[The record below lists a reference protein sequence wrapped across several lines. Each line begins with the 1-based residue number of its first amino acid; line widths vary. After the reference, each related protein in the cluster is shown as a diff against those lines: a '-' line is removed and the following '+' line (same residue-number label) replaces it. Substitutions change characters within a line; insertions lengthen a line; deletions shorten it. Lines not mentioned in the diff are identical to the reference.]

1 MLHKDCPGLPTQEG
15 CSSTGPRQP
24 GAVTPSVGDWS
35 VRAIQVTHHRRTS
48 SRRVY
53 DRRCRTGRVGRT
65 SGLHYAAWARSRRA
79 RDQRRSWPWD
89 GRQTRA
95 CCLGGRTMPGAA
107 DPGRERSAHPWM
119 AEVQG
124 YMWWTSMEPAGG
136 VMNRLLGG
144 WSSDSDGRSLRIA
157 GLERRAGPRHSTAP
171 GGVRRETPAGHG
183 WTGLRAETHGGPGR
197 AGSKTCCWDEW
208 YADPDHGSDR

>member
-48 SRRVY
+48 SWRAY

-79 RDQRRSWPWD
+79 RDQWQMWPWD
-89 GRQTRA
+89 
-95 CCLGGRTMPGAA
+95 
-107 DPGRERSAHPWM
+107 
-119 AEVQG
+119 
-124 YMWWTSMEPAGG
+124 
-136 VMNRLLGG
+136 
-144 WSSDSDGRSLRIA
+144 
-157 GLERRAGPRHSTAP
+157 
-171 GGVRRETPAGHG
+171 
-183 WTGLRAETHGGPGR
+183 
-197 AGSKTCCWDEW
+197 
-208 YADPDHGSDR
+208 

>member
-1 MLHKDCPGLPTQEG
+1 MAEGRADALYVFHARARASRELSRPVWVTGQSGLSKLHIVP
-15 CSSTGPRQP
+15 
-24 GAVTPSVGDWS
+24 VG
-35 VRAIQVTHHRRTS
+35 VG
-48 SRRVY
+48 
-53 DRRCRTGRVGRT
+53 RCRARRVGRT
-65 SGLHYAAWARSRRA
+65 SGLHYATWARSRRA
-79 RDQRRSWPWD
+79 RDQWRSWPWD

-157 GLERRAGPRHSTAP
+157 GLERRAGPRQSTAP
-171 GGVRRETPAGHG
+171 ARPGHG

-197 AGSKTCCWDEW
+197 AGSKTCRWNEW
-208 YADPDHGSDR
+208 YTDPDHGSDRG